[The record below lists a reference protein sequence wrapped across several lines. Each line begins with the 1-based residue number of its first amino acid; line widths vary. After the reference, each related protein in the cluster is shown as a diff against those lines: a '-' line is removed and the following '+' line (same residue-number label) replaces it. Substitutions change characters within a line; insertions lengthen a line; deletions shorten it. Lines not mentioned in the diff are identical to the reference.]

1 MCVAALQ
8 QDSKKVCALSS
19 DCDSEESAI
28 SSARELQQSHSEKQ
42 GCKGG
47 TGETEA

>member
-1 MCVAALQ
+1 MCVAALR
-8 QDSKKVCALSS
+8 QDSKVCALSS
-19 DCDSEESAI
+19 GRDSEESAI